1 MELLQLWYNDLQN
14 NEILHSR
21 DPNPTREEMYK
32 MTKTGSF
39 SDGVRFQMSGES
51 DHC

>member
-1 MELLQLWYNDLQN
+1 MIYKIIRSYIQGTQ
-14 NEILHSR
+14 IL
-21 DPNPTREEMYK
+21 PEMYK

-39 SDGVRFQMSGES
+39 SDGVRFQKSGES